1 MGADPPA
8 GSRSRAHGHR
18 VRGRSILKLKD
29 FLALTQPDEL
39 VNLSVFAEQEN
50 LLDVWGHGRLPQL
63 HSGDLL
69 IVFVK
74 T

>member
-1 MGADPPA
+1 M
-8 GSRSRAHGHR
+8 
-18 VRGRSILKLKD
+18 KD
-29 FLALTQPDEL
+29 FWHLH
-39 VNLSVFAEQEN
+39 NLMSWLICLFFAEQEN